1 MEFGKYSK
9 MTVSDVAK
17 SAATEGGAVI
27 AGLIGAGVLGKQIEK
42 HVKVAT
48 SASSATDKF
57 LAWAGNNIPK
67 LGAYYILRKEG
78 GKMLHGYEVDMGKG
92 VLGSV
97 VLDTLVR
104 FDNDYAPK
112 PAVSLFGIEFLGTA
126 NATGNNV
133 APQMQENMQRVLQE
147 NSSLRQ
153 QLNGAL
159 QRVASANTSPAPIV
173 TVTPLQR
180 TVNAP
185 PSNVNVTPLQPSV
198 NFPPDH
204 DRRYGMMQ
212 TTPEAENRRKNF
224 GAMTPPIEDERN
236 KKYSSMKAQFN
247 FAGDSQST
255 ATAFGML

>member
-27 AGLIGAGVLGKQIEK
+27 VGLVGAGVLGKQIEK

-57 LAWAGNNIPK
+57 LAWAGNNVPK
-67 LGAYYILRKEG
+67 LGAYYLLRKEG

-104 FDNDYAPK
+104 LDNDYAPK

-126 NATGNNV
+126 NATGSNV
-133 APQMQENMQRVLQE
+133 TPQMQENMQRVLQE

-159 QRVASANTSPAPIV
+159 QRIASANTSPAPIV
-173 TVTPLQR
+173 TVTPIQAAR
-180 TVNAP
+180 PVQTAQPVYAP
-185 PSNVNVTPLQPSV
+185 P
-198 NFPPDH
+198 PPDH
-204 DRRYGMMQ
+204 DRKYGMMQ
-212 TTPEAENRRKNF
+212 TTPEAEERRKKF
-224 GAMTPPIEDERN
+224 GAMTPPLEDERN

>member
-27 AGLIGAGVLGKQIEK
+27 AGLIGAGVLGKQVEK
-42 HVKVAT
+42 LVKPSVT
-48 SASSATDKF
+48 TASPMLDKAI
-57 LAWAGNNIPK
+57 AWAGNNIPK
-67 LGAYYILRKEG
+67 LGAYYLLRKEG

-104 FDNDYAPK
+104 FDNNYAPNPSPVK
-112 PAVSLFGIEFLGTA
+112 LFGIEFLGA
-126 NATGNNV
+126 AGATGSNV
-133 APQMQENMQRVLQE
+133 TPQMQENMQRVLQE

-159 QRVASANTSPAPIV
+159 QRVASASPNV
-173 TVTPLQR
+173 TVTPLQS
-180 TVNAP
+180 AA
-185 PSNVNVTPLQPSV
+185 

-204 DRRYGMMQ
+204 DRQYGMMQ

-236 KKYSSMKAQFN
+236 RRYGAMNKAKLN
-247 FAGDSQST
+247 FAGESDNA

>member
-1 MEFGKYSK
+1 

-42 HVKVAT
+42 HVKVVT
-48 SASSATDKF
+48 TASSATDKF
-57 LAWAGNNIPK
+57 LAWAGNNVPK
-67 LGAYYILRKEG
+67 LGAYYLLRKEG

-97 VLDTLVR
+97 VLDTLIR
-104 FDNDYAPK
+104 LDNDYAPK
-112 PAVSLFGIEFLGTA
+112 PAVSLFGIEFLG
-126 NATGNNV
+126 NQSKINNV
-133 APQMQENMQRVLQE
+133 TPQMQENMQKVLQE

-159 QRVASANTSPAPIV
+159 QRIASASPNV
-173 TVTPLQR
+173 TVTPIQNAAPVR
-180 TVNAP
+180 MTQPQTVYAP
-185 PSNVNVTPLQPSV
+185 P
-198 NFPPDH
+198 PPDH
-204 DRRYGMMQ
+204 DRAYGMMQ
-212 TTPEAENRRKNF
+212 TTPEAEDRRKRY

-247 FAGDSQST
+247 FAGDSTST
-255 ATAFGML
+255 GTAFGML

>member
-9 MTVSDVAK
+9 MTVQDVAK

-57 LAWAGNNIPK
+57 LAWAGNNVPK
-67 LGAYYILRKEG
+67 LGAYYVLRKEG

-97 VLDTLVR
+97 VLDTLIR
-104 FDNDYAPK
+104 LDNNYAPNPSPVK
-112 PAVSLFGIEFLGTA
+112 VFGIEFLG
-126 NATGNNV
+126 NATGSNV
-133 APQMQENMQRVLQE
+133 TPQMQENMQRVLQE

-159 QRVASANTSPAPIV
+159 QRVASASPNV
-173 TVTPLQR
+173 TVTPVQ
-180 TVNAP
+180 
-185 PSNVNVTPLQPSV
+185 SV
-198 NFPPDH
+198 ANFPPDH
-204 DRRYGMMQ
+204 DRQYGMMQ

-236 KKYSSMKAQFN
+236 RRYGAMNKAKLN
-247 FAGDSQST
+247 FAGESDSA